1 MDDAKLATAS
11 WLNYS
16 GGHSFNE
23 AYSSFELMTR
33 GYFKPISFNDISST
47 SELGENAVSHSYNK
61 VLEASR
67 RLKN

>member
-1 MDDAKLATAS
+1 MDDAKFATAA
-11 WLNYS
+11 WPNYS
-16 GGHSFNE
+16 GGHFFNE

-33 GYFKPISFNDISST
+33 SYFKAISFNNISST
-47 SELGENAVSHSYNK
+47 SELGENVVSHSYNK